1 MIRMKKT
8 LKTLDATEAK
18 LYSIAAGRRKHI
30 ADFTGEIAIVEHQSM
45 VPILGQVCKGEK
57 KIYASFM
64 MCDDIDYCMEETYH
78 SGKVYEAICTVTGEE
93 QSERLH
99 FAGMRFE
106 DMNPVDG
113 KVTFEITDLELIRKM
128 LMM

>member
-1 MIRMKKT
+1 MMKMKRT
-8 LKTLDATEAK
+8 LKRLDATKAK

>member
-1 MIRMKKT
+1 MKMKRT
-8 LKTLDATEAK
+8 LKRLDATKAK

>member
-1 MIRMKKT
+1 MMKMKRT
-8 LKTLDATEAK
+8 LKRLDATKAK

-30 ADFTGEIAIVEHQSM
+30 ADFTGEIAIIEHQSM
-45 VPILGQVCKGEK
+45 VPVLGQICKGEK

>member
-1 MIRMKKT
+1 
-8 LKTLDATEAK
+8 
-18 LYSIAAGRRKHI
+18 
-30 ADFTGEIAIVEHQSM
+30 
-45 VPILGQVCKGEK
+45 
-57 KIYASFM
+57 M

>member
-1 MIRMKKT
+1 MKMKRT
-8 LKTLDATEAK
+8 LKRLDATKAK

-30 ADFTGEIAIVEHQSM
+30 ADFTGEIAIIEHQSM
-45 VPILGQVCKGEK
+45 VPVLGQICKGEK